1 MEIKLPVSANPSVRG
16 YLHHAFQMAVLDT
29 CPKATPW
36 RHMNFIQLVS
46 NGETAY
52 PVTFYM
58 PDQFGYNWSMLAP
71 FFEYQVIN
79 RSFIQDN
86 GMDFKKLVVDSLA
99 KGYYV
104 YTYINE
110 VYVPHTIARNRN
122 INFNHMILLH
132 GYNHDTREVYFL
144 GYADNGEFNE
154 RTMAIDELEKAYY
167 DNNYQYPRYEDCFYM
182 YRISDNR
189 DTDIAFDVSVI
200 VHQLEN
206 FLYSRKEGNNVF
218 DIRAHESNKLV
229 YGFDVYDACLS
240 ALAQMAAGNIYV
252 NVVPI
257 HILMEHK
264 RLMVERLEYMEG
276 MFPQSL
282 QRYAQSYVKLSRGY
296 ESLRNLVLKC
306 RISNNRKMLEQAMD
320 KLRELAQEERTIM
333 ESLLESLQAKV
344 S

>member
-1 MEIKLPVSANPSVRG
+1 LEIKLPVSANPSVRG

-29 CPKATPW
+29 CERAIPW
-36 RHMNFIQLVS
+36 KHMNFIQLVS

-58 PDQFGYNWSMLAP
+58 PDQFGYNWSMLSP

-79 RSFIQDN
+79 RRFIQDN
-86 GMDFKKLVVDSLA
+86 QLDMKKLVIDSIS

-110 VYVPHTIARNRN
+110 SYVPGTIARNRS

-132 GYNHDTREVYFL
+132 GFNEATREVIFL

-167 DNNYQYPRYEDCFYM
+167 DNTYQFPRYEDCFYM

-189 DTDIAFDVSVI
+189 DTDITFDVSVI

-206 FLYSRKEGNNVF
+206 LLYSRKEGTNVF
-218 DIRAHESNKLV
+218 DFRAHESNKLL

-240 ALAQMAAGNIYV
+240 ALAQMAAGSIYV

-264 RLMVERLEYMEG
+264 RLMVDRLQYIEG
-276 MFPQSL
+276 LFPHSL
-282 QRYAQSYVKLSRGY
+282 QRYVQSYAKLSRSY

-306 RISNNRKMLEQAMD
+306 RISNNRKALEPAMD
-320 KLRELAQEERTIM
+320 KLRELVKEERGVL
-333 ESLLESLQAKV
+333 ESLLESLQVKV